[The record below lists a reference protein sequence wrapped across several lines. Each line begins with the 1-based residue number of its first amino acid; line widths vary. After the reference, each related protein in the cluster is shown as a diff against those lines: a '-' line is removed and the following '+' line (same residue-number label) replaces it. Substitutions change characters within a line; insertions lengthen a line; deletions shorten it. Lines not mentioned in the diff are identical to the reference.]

1 MSLYKEKRGEVG
13 SGDVLAWTHRGWG
26 SWYDFQIQ
34 VVRMFTRSEYA
45 HVGVA
50 WVIGGRVFVFEAVS
64 SGVRIMPLSRLLPCY
79 WLRIG
84 RWNEAAEEFALQQVA
99 QPYSRVQAIMA
110 GLGLLKVGHDTV
122 WQCAELVIEI
132 LGYAGVHLHGP
143 ATPSS
148 VVDNLL
154 ELDCSI
160 EILK

>member
-1 MSLYKEKRGEVG
+1 MSEYKEKRGDIK

-34 VVRMFTRSEYA
+34 MVRMFTRSEYA

-79 WLRIG
+79 WIRLG
-84 RWNEAAEEFALQQVA
+84 RWGYTAEEFALQQVA
-99 QPYSRVQAIMA
+99 QPYSKVQAVLA

-122 WQCAELVIEI
+122 WQCAEYTIEV
-132 LGYAGVHLHGP
+132 LKAAGVNLRGP
-143 ATPSS
+143 ATPSW
-148 VVDNLL
+148 VVENLL
-154 ELDCSI
+154 GMGCSV